1 MQINNFIIMQPNK
14 GINNSYKIFKKTKNI
29 YKKCAEQYTT
39 LQEAT
44 KKTIRLIVEQKEE
57 QTQKEEQELIYE
69 DTIEYIEYE
78 NMLIKIEEQKE
89 KINKQI
95 NEIKEFLQK
104 QKYNKQIHKCINN

>member
-1 MQINNFIIMQPNK
+1 
-14 GINNSYKIFKKTKNI
+14 
-29 YKKCAEQYTT
+29 
-39 LQEAT
+39 
-44 KKTIRLIVEQKEE
+44 VEQKEE